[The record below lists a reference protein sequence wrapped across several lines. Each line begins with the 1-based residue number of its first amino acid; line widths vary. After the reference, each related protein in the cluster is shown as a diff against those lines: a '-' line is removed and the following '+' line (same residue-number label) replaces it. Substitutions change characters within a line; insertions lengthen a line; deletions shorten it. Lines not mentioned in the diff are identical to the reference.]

1 MVMVIANLLLKSR
14 HYLELGNR
22 AYRIKLSIVLPFFL
36 IAGAFAPK
44 KIYCSMYRILRKI
57 EVDRY
62 LEIPFND
69 RLDNKFSKFKAQ
81 IEESVK
87 YLSVDPI
94 HRIYSAMPS
103 TRPVES

>member
-1 MVMVIANLLLKSR
+1 MVIANLLLKSR

-69 RLDNKFSKFKAQ
+69 RLDNKFKAQ

-87 YLSVDPI
+87 YLSVEPI
-94 HRIYSAMPS
+94 RRIYSAMPR